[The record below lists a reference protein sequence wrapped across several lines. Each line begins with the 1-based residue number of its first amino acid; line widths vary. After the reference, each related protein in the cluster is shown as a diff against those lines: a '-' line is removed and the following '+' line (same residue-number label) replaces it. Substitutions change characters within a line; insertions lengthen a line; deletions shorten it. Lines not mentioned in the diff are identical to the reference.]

1 MPSLLRLSQ
10 SRRAWPTT
18 YAIARKRRPF
28 RRYDAAV
35 KLIKPSPGLIAE
47 FKAMVTQLPRAEP
60 RKMFGYDAAF
70 VNGNMAVGLWQN
82 TCVVKVS
89 AADGSKLLASGK
101 AIPFAPMKGRVM
113 TGWLELSEEL
123 AHDPEELLAWAE
135 RAVAF
140 VATLPPK
147 VKNAARQSA
156 KTKVPT
162 RKPPSARKAV
172 TKKAAPKQPR
182 RRKP

>member
-1 MPSLLRLSQ
+1 MKLS
-10 SRRAWPTT
+10 
-18 YAIARKRRPF
+18 
-28 RRYDAAV
+28 
-35 KLIKPSPGLIAE
+35 KPSPGLIAE
-47 FKAMVTQLPRAEP
+47 FKAMVRQLPRAEP

-82 TCVVKVS
+82 TCVVKLS
-89 AADGSKLLASGK
+89 DADAAKLLASGS
-101 AIPFAPMKGRVM
+101 ATPFAPMKDRIM

-147 VKNAARQSA
+147 AAKAA
-156 KTKVPT
+156 K
-162 RKPPSARKAV
+162 KAV
-172 TKKAAPKQPR
+172 AKKAIAKQKTTKLKR
-182 RRKP
+182 